1 MELHRAVADM
11 TNSPTQNVVELDRM
25 RHPPG
30 SGDFASK
37 RGGPDFSFHS
47 ILYAISEDRRTD
59 DALGMPAFFTDLNCD
74 QIVEAITAGRE
85 EHNLKPFF
93 HDCLRRRDAVI
104 YRHEVIQDLERP
116 SLLERVNSFARK
128 MRDMRAYLA
137 RVQKLHYKE
146 QKQAWFV
153 DSVEL
158 YCHAIQSFAQDLYGE
173 DLESR
178 GFLGFAHYLSRYAS
192 SVRFRSLVSQTT
204 QLKEHLAEVKY
215 CVLIKGNSFTVRKYD
230 SESDYSATVEETF
243 EKFKQGAAKDYKVKF
258 SASEDM
264 NHIEA
269 KMLEFVARLYPEVFS
284 ALDDYCATNAGYLDE
299 TVAAFDREIQFYIA
313 YLEYMAGLKR
323 SGLRF
328 CYPNI
333 SDTGKEIYDYEGFDI
348 ALAHKLKVQ
357 NSPVVCNDF
366 HLKGKERILVVSG
379 PNQGGKTTFSRAFG
393 QFHYLASIGCPV
405 PGRKAQLYLFD
416 NLFTHFEREEKV
428 ENLRGKL
435 EDDLLRTREIL
446 NQATPRSV
454 IVMNEIFTSTTLK
467 DETFLSAKLMKKLI
481 ELDVLAVWVTF
492 VDELA
497 SFGPETVSMVST
509 VVPDNPALRT
519 FKIVRQPADGLAYA
533 MALAQKHGLTYEC
546 IKQRIKS

>member
-1 MELHRAVADM
+1 M
-11 TNSPTQNVVELDRM
+11 TNSPPQNVIELDRM

-37 RGGPDFSFHS
+37 RAVPGFSFHS
-47 ILYAISEDRRTD
+47 ILYAGPEDRRSD
-59 DALGMPAFFTDLNCD
+59 DTLGMPAFFTDLNCD
-74 QIVEAITAGRE
+74 QIVEAITAERE
-85 EHNLKPFF
+85 EYNLKPFF

-104 YRHEVIQDLERP
+104 YRHEAIQDLEKP

-128 MRDMRAYLA
+128 MREMRAHLE

-158 YCHAIQSFAQDLYGE
+158 YCHAIQSFAEDLYGE

-178 GFLGFAHYLSRYAS
+178 GFLGFAGYLSRYAS
-192 SVRFRSLVSQTT
+192 SVRFRSLVLQTT
-204 QLKEHLAEVKY
+204 QLKEHLAEESIAY
-215 CVLIKGNSFTVRKYD
+215 SSREAASRCENTI

-269 KMLEFVARLYPEVFS
+269 KVLEFVARLYPDVFS

-313 YLEYMAGLKR
+313 YLEYIAALKR

-328 CYPNI
+328 CYPSI
-333 SDTGKEIYDYEGFDI
+333 LDKGKEIYDYEGFDI
-348 ALAHKLKVQ
+348 ALAHKLKAQ

-366 HLKGKERILVVSG
+366 HLEGKERILVVSG
-379 PNQGGKTTFSRAFG
+379 PNQGGKTTFARAFG
-393 QFHYLASIGCPV
+393 QLHYLASIGCPV
-405 PGRKAQLYLFD
+405 PGGRRSSTYSTTCLRILKEKKRSKISGASSR
-416 NLFTHFEREEKV
+416 TTCSERERLSIRLPPVCHRHE
-428 ENLRGKL
+428 RDFYF
-435 EDDLLRTREIL
+435 DDAERRD
-446 NQATPRSV
+446 V
-454 IVMNEIFTSTTLK
+454 F
-467 DETFLSAKLMKKLI
+467 SAKLMKKLI

-533 MALAQKHGLTYEC
+533 MAIAQKHGLTYES

>member
-1 MELHRAVADM
+1 M
-11 TNSPTQNVVELDRM
+11 TNSPPQNVIELDRM

-37 RGGPDFSFHS
+37 RAVSGFSFHS
-47 ILYAISEDRRTD
+47 ILYAGPEDRRSD
-59 DALGMPAFFTDLNCD
+59 DTLGMPAFFTDLNCD
-74 QIVEAITAGRE
+74 QIVEAITAERE
-85 EHNLKPFF
+85 EYNLKPFF

-104 YRHEVIQDLERP
+104 YRHEAIQDLEKP

-128 MRDMRAYLA
+128 MREMRAHLE

-158 YCHAIQSFAQDLYGE
+158 YCHAIQSFAEDLYGE

-178 GFLGFAHYLSRYAS
+178 GFLDFADYLCRYAS

-215 CVLIKGNSFTVRKYD
+215 CILIKGSSFTVRKYD

-243 EKFKQGAAKDYKVKF
+243 EKFKQGAARDYKVKF
-258 SASEDM
+258 SSSEDM

-269 KMLEFVARLYPEVFS
+269 KVLEFVARLYPDVFS

-299 TVAAFDREIQFYIA
+299 TVAVFDREIQFYIA
-313 YLEYMAGLKR
+313 YLEYIAGLKR

-328 CYPNI
+328 CYPSI
-333 SDTGKEIYDYEGFDI
+333 SDKGKEIYDYEGFDI
-348 ALAHKLKVQ
+348 ALAHKLKAQ

-366 HLKGKERILVVSG
+366 HLEGKERILVVSG
-379 PNQGGKTTFSRAFG
+379 PNQGGKTTFARAFG
-393 QFHYLASIGCPV
+393 QLHYLASIGCPV

-533 MALAQKHGLTYEC
+533 MAIAQKHGLTYES